1 MEVAH
6 LLHGTVRFFWRFWA
20 GLAYIILLVFLHG
33 AVRFVYDT
41 VRFSNGTVR
50 FLHEA
55 VRFVLEV

>member
-6 LLHGTVRFFWRFWA
+6 LLHGTVRFFWA